1 MRTSKFSTWIF
12 AGAALAFSG
21 GLAVA
26 QNRYWEAQDLR
37 EDHRDLRHDYAEV
50 DRLRADI
57 ARDQYRLN
65 EARFY
70 GNRGEANRIARDIA
84 RDQAKLDA
92 LLRDIAHDRRDIRSD
107 ERERYWNRW
116 SWR

>member
-12 AGAALAFSG
+12 TGAALAFSG
-21 GLAVA
+21 SLAMA

-37 EDHRDLRHDYAEV
+37 EDYRDLRHDYAEV

-65 EARFY
+65 QTRYY
-70 GNRGEANRIARDIA
+70 GNPWEANRIARDIA
-84 RDQAKLDA
+84 RDRAKLNA
-92 LLRDIAHDRRDIRSD
+92 LLRDIAHDRRDIHHD
-107 ERERYWNRW
+107 ERELYWNRW